1 MPGGLA
7 TAQRDRLIGSGAY
20 RHRVTVQAPGATV
33 QDGDGGY
40 TEGWVDANPPT
51 WFVSLGAAGRDGEAR
66 AAGTTIAAA
75 THLVRGRYRADVTTA
90 TRLLLGA
97 RVFNILTVRDLDE
110 RRRKLEV
117 VCAEVVT

>member
-7 TAQRDRLIGSGAY
+7 AAQRDRLIGSGAY
-20 RHRVTVQAPGATV
+20 RHLVTVQAPGPAV
-33 QDGDGGY
+33 ADGDGGF
-40 TEGWVDANPPT
+40 TESWPAADPPT
-51 WFVSLGAAGRDGEAR
+51 WFVSIGAAGRDGEAR

-110 RRRKLEV
+110 RRRVLEL

>member
-20 RHRVTVQAPGATV
+20 RHRVTVQVAGATV

-40 TEGWVDANPPT
+40 VEGWPNANPPT
-51 WFVSLGAAGRDGEAR
+51 WFVSIGAAGRDGEAR

-90 TRLLLGA
+90 TRLVLGA

-110 RRRKLEV
+110 RRRVLEL
-117 VCAEVVT
+117 VCAEVVA